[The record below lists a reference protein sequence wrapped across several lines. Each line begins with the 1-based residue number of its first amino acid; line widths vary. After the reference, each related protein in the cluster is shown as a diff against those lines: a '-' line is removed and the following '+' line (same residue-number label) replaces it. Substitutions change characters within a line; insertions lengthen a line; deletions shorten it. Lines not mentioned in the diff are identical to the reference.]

1 MWRFLAWQV
10 VWQTGSNVRTAH
22 CASAEKPLNAQL
34 CLQPRAWHGRIP
46 QQPPLQKTQNQ
57 KKSAVPI
64 PFFPQ
69 YALREAAYQLATAA
83 AEVR

>member
-34 CLQPRAWHGRIP
+34 CLQPRAWHGRNP
-46 QQPPLQKTQNQ
+46 QQPKKHRIR

-69 YALREAAYQLATAA
+69 HALREAAYQLATAA